1 VGHPSILKP
10 IKMLKNKA
18 IQVCF
23 KLPAPLNIGRAAIKL
38 VVTGLLMVVS
48 VQTPATAQS
57 SQRSQ
62 SGLVTHVVDGD
73 TVWVQIGTHNNPLK
87 VRLQGVDAPEICQA
101 GGVQAQTA
109 LASRVLGQRVT
120 VTSSA
125 HDDYGRAVGT
135 LRLQGEDMGR
145 WLVANGH
152 AWEYSFRH
160 KKGPYADEFAQ
171 AQAARRGLFID
182 PQAQEPRVF
191 RKEHGSCYPRKKRF

>member
-1 VGHPSILKP
+1 
-10 IKMLKNKA
+10 MLKTKA
-18 IQVCF
+18 SQVCF
-23 KLPAPLNIGRAAIKL
+23 RLLAHLKIGRAAIEL
-38 VVTGLLMVVS
+38 VVNGLLIVVS
-48 VQTPATAQS
+48 IHTPATAQS

-101 GGVQAQTA
+101 GGVQAQAA

-135 LRLQGEDMGR
+135 LRFQGEDMGR

-152 AWEYSFRH
+152 AWVYSFRQ

-171 AQAARRGLFID
+171 AQAVRRGLFSD
-182 PQAQEPRVF
+182 AQAQEPRAF
-191 RKEHGSCYPRKKRF
+191 RKSHGSCYPRKKRF